1 MQCTIENR
9 GLFMGNNIREES
21 RLKFQFAE
29 NDTVIKFDDTKFYR
43 DYFNKLPG
51 AKGVDFISVAKNK
64 IAFIEVKNCTGDEG
78 NNRWRIV
85 PNNRKRNTTHTSVD
99 VEGRDSLDIEMAQK
113 TAMTIA
119 ALVRAKSFGNTKEC
133 LNELKE
139 YIQFLSE
146 DSFSGDLKK
155 KYVIL
160 FLEGDFGGRTRTKK
174 MIMKGLQDS
183 MNKKLR
189 WINCRVSVV
198 DSNTYDPKIFQMV
211 N

>member
-1 MQCTIENR
+1 MQCMIENR
-9 GLFMGNNIREES
+9 GLFMENNIKEES

-43 DYFNKLPG
+43 DYFNKLPE
-51 AKGVDFISVAKNK
+51 AKGVDFISVANDK
-64 IAFIEVKNCTGDEG
+64 IAFIEG
-78 NNRWRIV
+78 NNRWRIT
-85 PNNRKRNTTHTSVD
+85 PDNRKRNTTHTSVD

-119 ALVRAKSFGNTKEC
+119 ALVGAKSFGNTKEC

-146 DSFSGDLKK
+146 DSFSNDSKK

-160 FLEGDFGGRTRTKK
+160 FLEGDFGTRTRTKK
-174 MIMKGLQDS
+174 MIMKELQDS

-198 DSNTYDPKIFQMV
+198 DSDTYDSRIFQIV
-211 N
+211 S